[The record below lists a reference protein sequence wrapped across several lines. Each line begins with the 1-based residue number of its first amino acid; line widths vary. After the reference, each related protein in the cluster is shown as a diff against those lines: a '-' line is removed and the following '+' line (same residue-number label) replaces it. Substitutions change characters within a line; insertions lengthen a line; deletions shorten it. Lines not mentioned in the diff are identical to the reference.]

1 MLSKVKSA
9 ALMGIDAYL
18 VEVETSLERG
28 LQNVAMVGLPDS
40 AVRESRER
48 VMSAIKNSGFELTQ
62 KRTTI
67 NLAPADIRKEGSGYD
82 LPIAIGLLA
91 AYGEISEAR
100 LQDHII
106 VGELALDGGLRPVHG
121 VLSIAWMAR
130 QEGMRGLIVPAEN
143 AAEAA
148 MVQGLEVF
156 PVSTL
161 RDTVDFLNN
170 VIEIPQFIVD
180 LNEIFEVS
188 RHYQVDFS
196 DVKGQEHVK
205 RALEVA
211 AAGGHNIIM
220 VGPPGSGKTMLA
232 KRLPTI
238 LPAITLE
245 EALETTKIHSV
256 AGILLTNKAMIATRP
271 FRAPHHTI
279 SDAGLIG
286 GGKFPRPGEV
296 SLSHHGVLF
305 LDELP
310 EFKKNV
316 LEVLRQ
322 PLEDGKVTIARA
334 MTSITYPANF
344 MLAAA
349 MNPCPCGYYT
359 DPNKECTCTPP
370 QIQRY
375 LSRISGPLLDRI
387 DIQIEVPAVKYQ
399 DLAAKSSGEKSEKI
413 RERVQK
419 AREIQQHRFAESR
432 HLYCNADMQPRDIRI
447 HCKVDEQ
454 GQSLLKM
461 AINQLGLSARAY
473 DRILKVSR
481 TIADLA
487 GSQSILPE
495 HISEAIQY
503 RSLDRN
509 LWAP

>member
-256 AGILLTNKAMIATRP
+256 AGILMTNKAMIATRP

-419 AREIQQHRFAESR
+419 AREIQQHRFAASR